1 MSYYK
6 NTFETKKMPQRI
18 AFYDGVKAE
27 KNCQKLLDLN
37 TCENLV
43 SQNINEYKLFMHD
56 PGDKELHG
64 RSICRISPT
73 SFETATTKSDYWK
86 RCTFDK
92 HTKLETAAT
101 AVRPTELF
109 ATIETSDAFD
119 GSYSFKLSLLHSIS
133 GSSKRIGNGYIEINN
148 GIMTVAKDGRSIVNG
163 SEDLYDSFEGR
174 IDKKG
179 NIISWLTI
187 IPQCSTT
194 DMTLV
199 GLDLKGHIKRQ
210 IKNKCFVD
218 NDGGGADFDVVL
230 KLRKK
235 E

>member
-1 MSYYK
+1 MFGEEGSKYISLK
-6 NTFETKKMPQRI
+6 GNKDSQFEGAWNDDWDVILKLRKKQS
-18 AFYDGVKAE
+18 A
-27 KNCQKLLDLN
+27 
-37 TCENLV
+37 
-43 SQNINEYKLFMHD
+43 
-56 PGDKELHG
+56 
-64 RSICRISPT
+64 
-73 SFETATTKSDYWK
+73 KSDEK
-86 RCTFDK
+86 VTTTVK
-92 HTKLETAAT
+92 
-101 AVRPTELF
+101 PTELF

>member
-1 MSYYK
+1 
-6 NTFETKKMPQRI
+6 
-18 AFYDGVKAE
+18 
-27 KNCQKLLDLN
+27 
-37 TCENLV
+37 
-43 SQNINEYKLFMHD
+43 
-56 PGDKELHG
+56 
-64 RSICRISPT
+64 
-73 SFETATTKSDYWK
+73 
-86 RCTFDK
+86 
-92 HTKLETAAT
+92 
-101 AVRPTELF
+101 
-109 ATIETSDAFD
+109 
-119 GSYSFKLSLLHSIS
+119 
-133 GSSKRIGNGYIEINN
+133 
-148 GIMTVAKDGRSIVNG
+148 MTVAKDGRSIVNG

-230 KLRKK
+230 KLREK

>member
-1 MSYYK
+1 
-6 NTFETKKMPQRI
+6 MPQRI

-43 SQNINEYKLFMHD
+43 SQNIEEYKLFLHNKD
-56 PGDKELHG
+56 DKELHG
-64 RSICRISPT
+64 RSICKISPAR
-73 SFETATTKSDYWK
+73 FEKTTTINDYYDSSI
-86 RCTFDK
+86 CTFDK
-92 HTKLETAAT
+92 PTELESAKSDEKVITT
-101 AVRPTELF
+101 VKPTELF

>member
-1 MSYYK
+1 
-6 NTFETKKMPQRI
+6 
-18 AFYDGVKAE
+18 
-27 KNCQKLLDLN
+27 
-37 TCENLV
+37 
-43 SQNINEYKLFMHD
+43 
-56 PGDKELHG
+56 
-64 RSICRISPT
+64 
-73 SFETATTKSDYWK
+73 
-86 RCTFDK
+86 
-92 HTKLETAAT
+92 
-101 AVRPTELF
+101 
-109 ATIETSDAFD
+109 
-119 GSYSFKLSLLHSIS
+119 
-133 GSSKRIGNGYIEINN
+133 
-148 GIMTVAKDGRSIVNG
+148 MTVAKDGRSIVNG

-218 NDGGGADFDVVL
+218 NDGGSADFDVVL